1 MTPYPLPPARLVP
14 TIEFLS
20 RNVPPRLAMFPPRPA
35 PTLPAEPGNAPLPA
49 APLVPPIALP
59 LPAVISALPPLPP
72 LPAVTAFPEKVQL
85 MIVLVPAFQIPA
97 PRQAAPS
104 VPGYP
109 SPLLR
114 VPAAALLPAAP
125 ALSENVQFIDV

>member
-35 PTLPAEPGNAPLPA
+35 PALPAEPGNAPLPA

-59 LPAVISALPPLPP
+59 LAKVQLVTPTRPELNNPPPAPLPPLPPLPAVISALPPLPP
-72 LPAVTAFPEKVQL
+72 LPPVTAFPEKVQL
-85 MIVLVPAFQIPA
+85 MISVLVPAFQIPA
-97 PRQAAPS
+97 PRQLA
-104 VPGYP
+104 
-109 SPLLR
+109 
-114 VPAAALLPAAP
+114 
-125 ALSENVQFIDV
+125 

>member
-20 RNVPPRLAMFPPRPA
+20 RNVPPTLAMFPPRLP

-59 LPAVISALPPLPP
+59 LAKVQLVTPARPELNNAPPLPLPPLPPLPPVISPLPPLPP
-72 LPAVTAFPEKVQL
+72 LPALTPFPEKVQL
-85 MIVLVPAFQIPA
+85 MMSVLVPAFQIPA
-97 PRQAAPS
+97 PRQLAPS
-104 VPGYP
+104 V
-109 SPLLR
+109 
-114 VPAAALLPAAP
+114 
-125 ALSENVQFIDV
+125 